1 MTEDELRDLIER
13 LAKLAEGQSQRIG
26 KLLDIAENH
35 ERRLQSLEDRT
46 WKPLQ

>member
-1 MTEDELRDLIER
+1 MTEAELRDLIER
-13 LAKLAEGQSQRIG
+13 LARLAEGQSERIG